1 MFDKRGL
8 FQPGDVSKHTAKI
21 TRDSKEK
28 KKEKNYVLYEYE
40 AYLNPKDH
48 CWDIFKNPRATQL
61 LQQRAAFFPP
71 LSNFCCFP
79 SSYSACN
86 RRLLCGK
93 KNSESN
99 RCSAECNKYIGGL
112 GTHSIFWME
121 NIRSRWIINND
132 NIVEFSP
139 QPAKIFDVVASVKNT
154 GFSEEPRLKHAPL
167 V

>member
-1 MFDKRGL
+1 MFDKREDYSSQVTFQSTLLKLHEILKRKKKKKLCPVQVWGL
-8 FQPGDVSKHTAKI
+8 FKSK
-21 TRDSKEK
+21 RS
-28 KKEKNYVLYEYE
+28 
-40 AYLNPKDH
+40 
-48 CWDIFKNPRATQL
+48 L
-61 LQQRAAFFPP
+61 LGYFQEPQSNSASSP

-86 RRLLCGK
+86 RRLLCSK